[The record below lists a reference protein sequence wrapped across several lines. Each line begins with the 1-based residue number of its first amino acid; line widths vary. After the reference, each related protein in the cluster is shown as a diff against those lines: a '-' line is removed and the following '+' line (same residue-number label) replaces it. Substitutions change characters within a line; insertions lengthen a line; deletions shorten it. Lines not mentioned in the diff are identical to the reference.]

1 MEATHM
7 VTPGPNPQAAPG
19 AGTITPAGRD
29 QATDEIEDAEAVC
42 DDLEDALGALGL
54 TLPSLEVDLGPGG
67 EWRPASP
74 RLIELGRCYV
84 ETPRALVAV
93 LRSGAAVGVER

>member
-1 MEATHM
+1 M
-7 VTPGPNPQAAPG
+7 VTPGLNSQAAPG
-19 AGTITPAGRD
+19 VGTITPAGRD
-29 QATDEIEDAEAVC
+29 EATDEIEDAEAAC

-74 RLIELGRCYV
+74 LLIELGRCNV
-84 ETPRALVAV
+84 ATARALTTA
-93 LRSGAAVGVER
+93 LRSIAAVGVER